1 MNLERNKEMHHLP
14 TRKSAQQGFSLI
26 ELMIVVAIIALL
38 ASIAYPSYM
47 RYVVNSKRTA
57 ATSALLRIAD
67 RQQQFFMDNK
77 SYANDL
83 TNLGFD
89 ANPYVIADDG
99 TSSGGGD
106 SVYSISLSNVTA
118 TAYTLTAAPLHGQLE
133 RDTACGSLT
142 LDEAG
147 ARGNSGGGDNCW

>member
-1 MNLERNKEMHHLP
+1 
-14 TRKSAQQGFSLI
+14 
-26 ELMIVVAIIALL
+26 
-38 ASIAYPSYM
+38 M
-47 RYVVNSKRTA
+47 RYVVNTKRTA

-83 TNLGFD
+83 TDLGFD

-99 TSSGGGD
+99 MSSAGAG
-106 SVYSISLSNVTA
+106 SVYSISVSNVTA
-118 TAYTLTAAPLHGQLE
+118 TTYTLTAAPLHGQLA

-142 LDEAG
+142 LNQVGEKAS
-147 ARGNSGGGDNCW
+147 SGSSDKCW

>member
-1 MNLERNKEMHHLP
+1 MSPRQAGVTLM
-14 TRKSAQQGFSLI
+14 
-26 ELMIVVAIIALL
+26 ELLIVVAIISMIA
-38 ASIAYPSYM
+38 AYAYPSYTQFVT
-47 RYVVNSKRTA
+47 RSKRA
-57 ATSALLRIAD
+57 IGASALLQIAD

-142 LDEAG
+142 LDQAG
-147 ARGNSGGGDNCW
+147 SRGNSGGGDNCW

>member
-1 MNLERNKEMHHLP
+1 MNLERNKEMHRLP
-14 TRKSAQQGFSLI
+14 TRKSAQHGFSLI

-47 RYVVNSKRTA
+47 RYLVNTKRTA

-99 TSSGGGD
+99 TSSGSGD

-118 TAYTLTAAPLHGQLE
+118 TTYTLTAAPLHGQLA

-142 LDEAG
+142 LNQAG
-147 ARGNSGGGDNCW
+147 AKGSSGGDCW

>member
-1 MNLERNKEMHHLP
+1 MHCSWTP
-14 TRKSAQQGFSLI
+14 ARKQGGITLL
-26 ELMIVVAIIALL
+26 ELMIVVAIVALL
-38 ASIAYPSYM
+38 TSIAYPSYM
-47 RYVVNSKRTA
+47 RYVVSSKRTA

-83 TNLGFD
+83 TDLGFD

-99 TSSGGGD
+99 TSSGSGD

-118 TAYTLTAAPLHGQLE
+118 TTYTLTAAPLYGQLT

-142 LDEAG
+142 LNQIGDKG
-147 ARGNSGGGDNCW
+147 SSGGGDNCW

>member
-1 MNLERNKEMHHLP
+1 MRHSWKPALRQRGITL
-14 TRKSAQQGFSLI
+14 L
-26 ELMIVVAIIALL
+26 ELMVVVGIVALL
-38 ASIAYPSYM
+38 TSIAYPSYM
-47 RYVVNSKRTA
+47 RYVVNTKRTA

-77 SYANDL
+77 SYANNL
-83 TNLGFD
+83 TDLGFD

-99 TSSGGGD
+99 MSSAGAD

-118 TAYTLTAAPLHGQLE
+118 TTYTLTAAPLHGQLA

-142 LDEAG
+142 LNQVGEKAS
-147 ARGNSGGGDNCW
+147 SGSSDKCW